1 MININLLPDVK
12 VQFLKTQRTK
22 YRFISIAV
30 VSSVVALA
38 LVILMAVYVK
48 GVQRLQLSKTR
59 DSVKT
64 NQNKLTSDKDAVK
77 VVTIQNQLASLT
89 SLTDKKPI
97 MSRTFGYIQTAVANN
112 IGLSSVNVDPSSST
126 ITLTGS
132 TDSYKTANAFADV
145 LKHAKLSYKDSN
157 DQTQSVTP
165 FTNVVFANLG
175 SGSSSDGNSSVSFSV
190 SFTYDSNLF
199 SGSISKPK
207 ITIPSLNSAQINQ
220 PDAKTTAR
228 SDQNTTPFGDKA
240 PTDLKNLPSNPNN
253 KAGQ

>member
-1 MININLLPDVK
+1 MISINLLPDVK
-12 VQFLKTQRTK
+12 LQFLKTQRTK

-77 VVTIQNQLASLT
+77 VATIQNQLVSLT
-89 SLTDKKPI
+89 SLTNKKSI
-97 MSRTFGYIQTAVANN
+97 MSRTFGYLQSIIASN
-112 IGLSSVNVDPSSST
+112 IGLSSVNVDPSTST
-126 ITLTGS
+126 ITITGS

-157 DQTQSVTP
+157 DQTQSTTP
-165 FTNVVFANLG
+165 FTNVVFASLG
-175 SGSSSDGNSSVSFSV
+175 SGSASNGTSSVSFSV
-190 SFTYDSNLF
+190 SFTYDSSLF
-199 SGSISKPK
+199 DGSISQPK
-207 ITIPSLNSAQINQ
+207 ISIPSLNTAQINQ
-220 PDAKTTAR
+220 PDTKTTTQPTQG
-228 SDQNTTPFGDKA
+228 QNATPFGNKTPA
-240 PTDLKNLPSNPNN
+240 NPTYKVSP
-253 KAGQ
+253 